1 MFIRPLIG
9 RLATALFR
17 WKPEGE
23 LPKDP
28 RFVLIAA
35 PHTSNW
41 DFFFF
46 LTIAWGH
53 YKVQP
58 NWMGKAEL
66 FKGWRGPIMRA
77 LGGVSVKRDRRN
89 NLVQQLAEKFA
100 TAQKLILTVPAEG
113 TRGKREYWK
122 SGFYRIA
129 EGAQVPIVPGFLD
142 YARRRGGFG
151 PSFVPTGDMTAD
163 MDRLRAFYK
172 DVQGKFPEKFTLPR
186 LPEED
191 GLPVP
196 SAG

>member
-1 MFIRPLIG
+1 MIIRPLIG
-9 RLATALFR
+9 RLATALFG
-17 WKPEGE
+17 WKPEGS
-23 LPKDP
+23 LPDDP
-28 RFVLIAA
+28 RYVLIAA

-46 LTIAWGH
+46 LAISWGH

-77 LGGVSVKRDRRN
+77 LGGVSVQRDRRN

-100 TAQKLILTVPAEG
+100 QAQKLILTVPAEG
-113 TRGKREYWK
+113 TRGKRDYWK

-129 EGAQVPIVPGFLD
+129 EGAKVPIVPGFLD

-151 PSFVPTGDMTAD
+151 PSFVPSGDVHAD

-172 DVQGKFPEKFTLPR
+172 DIKGKFPEKFTLPR

-191 GLPVP
+191 GLA
-196 SAG
+196 AGAG